1 MEPRLSFI
9 HIIRDYF
16 DRILDDHNEMKA
28 LVVDQETLSTVSL
41 VISQSEVL
49 QKDVFLIETIEKL
62 EIPRGSDR
70 LSHLKGLLII
80 RPSPENLAILKRA
93 LEYPKYEKFFIYF
106 TNKISESTLRDLA
119 ESDRSEVISSVIEIF
134 SDITPVNHDLF
145 TMNMPNIISL
155 SNDGIWSDSEKS
167 LCSKIS
173 DRLFASLLTLRKF
186 PVIRYQKSSKRC
198 QEIAYQVHSLLR
210 EDPDLMTTYAIR
222 PGSGHKNTIDNVDQ
236 STVLLIVDRR
246 EDPVTPLLHQW
257 TYQAMLH
264 ELLGI
269 DNNKVQLK
277 QYSGPDR
284 EVPLTC
290 VQDDFY
296 QNFMFSNF
304 GDLAEGVKTLVNE
317 FHGKHKFGQDVESIE
332 DMKNFVKDY
341 PEFSRI
347 AGNVSKHVSLTS
359 EIDLKIKKRMLLDIS
374 ELEQD
379 IACNENKNEQFR
391 KIGEILKDGRYNQMD
406 KLKLVI
412 LFGLR
417 YEGDQKSATLLN
429 GLRDSGVKDSELEL
443 LEGVLRYAG
452 GSKRSCDLFHNK
464 NLMARAKYNFKMVMK
479 DVPNVFIQHQ
489 SYLSTVVQQVMGKK
503 LKESEFPGTAPFN
516 SREGLSTL
524 IVFVVGGTTYEEAKE
539 VAMVNRNGG
548 ETTVLLGSNYIHNSV
563 SFLAE
568 VSQLNMR

>member
-1 MEPRLSFI
+1 
-9 HIIRDYF
+9 
-16 DRILDDHNEMKA
+16 MKA
-28 LVVDQETLSTVSL
+28 LVVDQDTLSTVSL

-80 RPSPENLAILKRA
+80 RPSPENISILKRA
-93 LEYPKYEKFFIYF
+93 LDYPKYEKFFIYF
-106 TNKISESTLRDLA
+106 TNKTSESTLKELA
-119 ESDRSEVISSVIEIF
+119 EADRSEVISSVIEIF
-134 SDITPVNHDLF
+134 SDITPLNHDLF
-145 TMNMPNIISL
+145 TLNIPNVVSL
-155 SNDGIWSDSEKS
+155 SSEGVWGDKERS
-167 LCSKIS
+167 LLNKLSE
-173 DRLFASLLTLRKF
+173 RVFASLLTMRKF

-198 QEIAYQVHSLLR
+198 QELAFQVHQLLR
-210 EDPDLMTTYAIR
+210 EDPDLMTSYAGR
-222 PGSGHKNTIDNVDQ
+222 STTGHKNTIDNVDQ
-236 STVLLIVDRR
+236 SSVLLIVDRR

-269 DNNKVQLK
+269 ENNKVQLK

-290 VQDDFY
+290 VQDEFFKE
-296 QNFMFSNF
+296 FMFANF
-304 GDLAEGVKTLVNE
+304 GDLAQGVKDLVNE
-317 FHGKHKFGQDVESIE
+317 FHNNQKFGQDVESIE
-332 DMKNFVKDY
+332 DMKKFVKDY
-341 PEFSRI
+341 PEFSRV

-359 EIDLKIKKRMLLDIS
+359 EIDLKIKKRILLDVS
-374 ELEQD
+374 EIEQD

-391 KIGEILKDGRYNQMD
+391 KINEILKDGRYNQMD

-417 YEGDQKSATLLN
+417 YEGDPKSAQLLN
-429 GLRDSGVKDSELEL
+429 GLRDSGVKESELDL
-443 LEGVLRYAG
+443 LEAVLKYAG

-464 NLMARAKYNFKMVMK
+464 NLIARARYNFKMVMK

-489 SYLSTVVQQVMGKK
+489 SYLSTVIDQVVNKR
-503 LKESEFPGTAPFN
+503 LKENEFPATAPFN
-516 SREGLSTL
+516 SRENLSTL
-524 IVFVVGGTTYEEAKE
+524 FVFVVGGTTYEEAKE
-539 VAMVNRNGG
+539 VAMINRAGG
-548 ETTVLLGSNYIHNSV
+548 ETTVLLGSNFVHNSV

-568 VSQLNMR
+568 VSQLNLR